1 MLKTWMDLQGTLTKA
16 VGSYL
21 HKVFLE
27 DKTIETKRR
36 VVASRGDSEGEM
48 ESYCLMNMLSVLQ
61 DKKLQ

>member
-21 HKVFLE
+21 HEVFLG
-27 DKTIETKRR
+27 DKTIQTEGR